1 MKSQLIRMLTLVI
14 LCSFNTSNAS
24 ENALEFEHT
33 IVNYNA
39 SVQGVDP
46 KQAYFISLLA
56 LALDKS
62 ASRYGTFQMR
72 AAMINMPQSRT
83 LKMLAENK
91 NIDVAWSMTSI
102 EREAQLQAVYIPL
115 LKGLMGYRIGII
127 RKGDQAQ
134 FDQLTSLEDL
144 KKILMGQ
151 GLDWP
156 DTNILNSNGFNV
168 VPGPEKSLISML
180 LKNRF
185 DYYPRALFEPWR
197 DLARHSELVV
207 EKNILIRYTAP
218 IYFFVSKDNPR
229 LAERIEYGLRVAID
243 DGSFNAMFYNHPIT
257 DGMLEK
263 SELDKRKEFVLHN
276 PLLSEKSASLL
287 DEPKLWLTIK
297 TATSIAVPLYN

>member
-1 MKSQLIRMLTLVI
+1 MKNQLIRMLTLVI

-24 ENALEFEHT
+24 ENALELEHT

-72 AAMINMPQSRT
+72 AAMINMPQNRT

-127 RKGDQAQ
+127 RKGDQEK

-168 VPGPEKSLISML
+168 VPGPDMSLISML
-180 LKNRF
+180 LKKGLIIILV
-185 DYYPRALFEPWR
+185 LFLNLGET
-197 DLARHSELVV
+197 LLVTV
-207 EKNILIRYTAP
+207 N
-218 IYFFVSKDNPR
+218 
-229 LAERIEYGLRVAID
+229 
-243 DGSFNAMFYNHPIT
+243 
-257 DGMLEK
+257 
-263 SELDKRKEFVLHN
+263 
-276 PLLSEKSASLL
+276 
-287 DEPKLWLTIK
+287 
-297 TATSIAVPLYN
+297 

>member
-1 MKSQLIRMLTLVI
+1 MLTLVI

-24 ENALEFEHT
+24 ENALELEHT

-72 AAMINMPQSRT
+72 AAMINMPQNRT

-127 RKGDQAQ
+127 RKGDQEK

-168 VPGPEKSLISML
+168 VPGPDMSLISML
-180 LKNRF
+180 LKKGLIIILV
-185 DYYPRALFEPWR
+185 LFLNLGET
-197 DLARHSELVV
+197 LLVTV
-207 EKNILIRYTAP
+207 N
-218 IYFFVSKDNPR
+218 
-229 LAERIEYGLRVAID
+229 
-243 DGSFNAMFYNHPIT
+243 
-257 DGMLEK
+257 
-263 SELDKRKEFVLHN
+263 
-276 PLLSEKSASLL
+276 
-287 DEPKLWLTIK
+287 
-297 TATSIAVPLYN
+297 